1 LLTEI
6 PSFSFLSFPSFF
18 FFVIFVSFVPLWLI
32 FILLE
37 DNLADKF
44 HAVVAG
50 HICLDMIPNLDHL
63 KPGQFSEM
71 FKPGRLIVAGAVT
84 FAPGGPVPN
93 TGIAMHRLGV
103 PVDLVARVGA
113 DPFGQIVRE
122 IIAAQGPRLAEG
134 ITAAGG
140 SATSYTV
147 IICPPGMDRFFLHCP
162 GTNDIFS
169 AEDIDYRLAEQAGI
183 FHFGYPPIM
192 RRMYIEGGAGLVEV
206 YRRAKATGVTT
217 SLDMTLPD
225 PSSPG
230 GLADWPAI
238 LARVLPYVDIFL
250 PSIEELLFM
259 TRRQTYADLTR
270 PGGPSL
276 LDQVTPALL
285 SDVSGELLRLGV
297 KMAVIKLGE
306 RGLYLRTAAAE
317 QLAHMGRGAP
327 ADLAAWANQEL
338 WAPCFQVEV
347 VGTTGAGD
355 ATIAGFLSALLRDL
369 TPLQAM
375 VAAVGVGAC
384 DVEAADATSG
394 IRSWEATL
402 QRIAVGWPQHPLAL
416 TAPGWERDKLTGVWQ
431 HTPSA

>member
-1 LLTEI
+1 MI
-6 PSFSFLSFPSFF
+6 
-18 FFVIFVSFVPLWLI
+18 
-32 FILLE
+32 
-37 DNLADKF
+37 DKF
-44 HAVVAG
+44 RAVVAG
-50 HICLDMIPNLDHL
+50 HICLDMIPNLEHL

-103 PVDLVARVGA
+103 PVDLIARVGA

-122 IIAAQGPRLAEG
+122 VIAAQGPRLAQG
-134 ITAAGG
+134 ITAGAQ

-169 AEDIDYRLAEQAGI
+169 ADDIDYRLVAQAGI

-192 RRMYIEGGAGLVEV
+192 RRMYMEGGAGLEQV

-230 GLADWPAI
+230 GQADWAAI
-238 LARVLPYVDIFL
+238 LGRVLPYVDIFL

-259 TRRQTYADLTR
+259 LRRKTYADLVQAEGE
-270 PGGPSL
+270 GGPGFAFGVE
-276 LDQVTPALL
+276 QVTPGLL
-285 SDVSGELLRLGV
+285 ADVSSELLRLGV

-306 RGLYLRTAAAE
+306 RGLYLRTAGVE
-317 QLAHMGRGAP
+317 QLRQMGRGAP
-327 ADLAAWANQEL
+327 ADLAAWANQQL
-338 WAPCFQVEV
+338 WAPCFQVQV
-347 VGTTGAGD
+347 LGTTGAGD
-355 ATIAGFLSALLRDL
+355 ATIAGFLSGLLRDL
-369 TPLQAM
+369 TPLEAM
-375 VAAVGVGAC
+375 LAAVGVGAC

-394 IRSWEATL
+394 IRTWQATR
-402 QRIAVGWPQHPLAL
+402 QRIAAGWPQHALTL
-416 TAPGWERDKLTGVWQ
+416 TAPGWTRDEPSGVWSFKSP
-431 HTPSA
+431 HF

>member
-1 LLTEI
+1 
-6 PSFSFLSFPSFF
+6 
-18 FFVIFVSFVPLWLI
+18 
-32 FILLE
+32 
-37 DNLADKF
+37 
-44 HAVVAG
+44 
-50 HICLDMIPNLDHL
+50 MIPNLEHL

-93 TGIAMHRLGV
+93 TGIALHRLGV
-103 PVDLVARVGA
+103 PVDLIARVGA

-122 IIAAQGPRLAEG
+122 IIAAQGAHLAEG
-134 ITAAGG
+134 ITTDERA
-140 SATSYTV
+140 STSYTV
-147 IICPPGMDRFFLHCP
+147 IINPPGMDRFFLHCP

-169 AEDIDYRLAEQAGI
+169 AEDIDYDLVGQAGI

-192 RRMYIEGGAGLVEV
+192 RRMYIEGGAGLEQV

-230 GLADWPAI
+230 GLADWAAI
-238 LARVLPYVDIFL
+238 LGRVLPYVDIFL

-259 TRRQTYADLTR
+259 LRRQTYADLLRTEGE
-270 PGGPSL
+270 GGTGL
-276 LDQVTPALL
+276 LEQVTPELL
-285 SDVSGELLRLGV
+285 ADVSSELLRLGV
-297 KMAVIKLGE
+297 KMAVIKLGR
-306 RGLYLRTAAAE
+306 RGLYLRTAGADRLS
-317 QLAHMGRGAP
+317 QMGRGAP

-355 ATIAGFLSALLRDL
+355 AAIAAFLNALLRDL
-369 TPLQAM
+369 TPLQAV

-384 DVEAADATSG
+384 DVEAADATSA
-394 IRSWEATL
+394 IRTWEETL
-402 QRIAVGWPQHPLAL
+402 RRIASGWPQHAL
-416 TAPGWERDKLTGVWQ
+416 FLDAPGWTRDAASGVWVFNN
-431 HTPSA
+431 SLF

>member
-1 LLTEI
+1 M
-6 PSFSFLSFPSFF
+6 
-18 FFVIFVSFVPLWLI
+18 
-32 FILLE
+32 
-37 DNLADKF
+37 ADKF

-63 KPGQFSEM
+63 KPGQFSEL

-169 AEDIDYRLAEQAGI
+169 AEDIDYSLAAQAGI

-192 RRMYIEGGAGLVEV
+192 RRMYMEGGAGLVEV

-238 LARVLPYVDIFL
+238 LGRVLPYVDIFL

-259 TRRQTYADLTR
+259 LRRQTYDDLTQ
-270 PGGPSL
+270 GGGASL

-285 SDVSGELLRLGV
+285 SDVSAELLRLGV

-306 RGLYLRTAAAE
+306 RGLYLRTAAVEKEGEAQQAE
-317 QLAHMGRGAP
+317 VIACYQTLIRGLLDVTDNIEPGSGAEGG
-327 ADLAAWANQEL
+327 AV
-338 WAPCFQVEV
+338 VEV
-347 VGTTGAGD
+347 GRLA
-355 ATIAGFLSALLRDL
+355 SA
-369 TPLQAM
+369 
-375 VAAVGVGAC
+375 AAR
-384 DVEAADATSG
+384 T
-394 IRSWEATL
+394 RSA
-402 QRIAVGWPQHPLAL
+402 R
-416 TAPGWERDKLTGVWQ
+416 
-431 HTPSA
+431 

>member
-1 LLTEI
+1 
-6 PSFSFLSFPSFF
+6 
-18 FFVIFVSFVPLWLI
+18 LI
-32 FILLE
+32 
-37 DNLADKF
+37 DKF
-44 HAVVAG
+44 RAVVAG
-50 HICLDMIPNLDHL
+50 HICLDMIPNLEHL

-103 PVDLVARVGA
+103 PVDLIARVGA

-122 IIAAQGPRLAEG
+122 VIAAQAVRLAQG
-134 ITAAGG
+134 ITTDDR

-169 AEDIDYRLAEQAGI
+169 AEDIDYRRVAQAGL

-192 RRMYIEGGAGLVEV
+192 RRMYMEGGAGLEQV
-206 YRRAKATGVTT
+206 YRQAKATGVTT

-230 GLADWPAI
+230 GQADWAAI
-238 LARVLPYVDIFL
+238 LGRVLPYVDIFL

-259 TRRQTYADLTR
+259 LRRQTYDDLS
-270 PGGPSL
+270 GDGNL
-276 LDQVTPALL
+276 LEQVTPELL
-285 SDVSGELLRLGV
+285 TGVSDELLRLGV

-306 RGLYLRTAAAE
+306 RGLYLRTAGAGRLS
-317 QLAHMGRGAP
+317 QMGRGAP

-338 WAPCFQVEV
+338 WAPCFQVQV

-355 ATIAGFLSALLRDL
+355 AAIAGFLSGLLRDVP
-369 TPLQAM
+369 PLQAIL
-375 VAAVGVGAC
+375 AAAGVGAC
-384 DVEAADATSG
+384 DVEVADATGG
-394 IRSWEATL
+394 IRTWEATL
-402 QRIAVGWPQHPLAL
+402 QRIASGWPQHTLVIDS
-416 TAPGWERDKLTGVWQ
+416 PGWTRDEASGVW
-431 HTPSA
+431 SSFF